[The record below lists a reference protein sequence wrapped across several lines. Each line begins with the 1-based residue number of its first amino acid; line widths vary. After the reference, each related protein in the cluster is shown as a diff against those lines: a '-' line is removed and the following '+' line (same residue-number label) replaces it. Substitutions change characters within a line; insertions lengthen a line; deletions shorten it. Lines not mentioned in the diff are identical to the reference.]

1 MNDIQIYTAI
11 EQRQQA
17 VELIEAGMVLVEKAG
32 KYEGVLNDTDAAV
45 VSELRAR
52 LNGHIK
58 RVDDERLE
66 MTKGARDAQKRINDQ
81 FSAKIAEMTAALKQV
96 DAVLGAHMRAKQE
109 AERREREAREA
120 EQRRIREEEERRQR
134 EADEQRRAAERAQAE
149 AEAAARAAQEA
160 AARAAERGSARAQ
173 AEAAKAARD
182 AAARAEAAAKA
193 EADRLAAERAAE
205 EERRRAEESRQ
216 QLAATPIADSG
227 KRVAGSF
234 GSKTTM
240 RDNWTYRIVDI
251 TKVPEAFLVAPEQRV
266 QKATLNAMARSQ
278 KAAASVPGIEFYNDP
293 TIQSREAV

>member
-81 FSAKIAEMTAALKQV
+81 FSAKISEMTSALKQV
-96 DAVLGAHMRAKQE
+96 DTVLGAHMRAKQE

-120 EQRRIREEEERRQR
+120 EQRRIREEEERR
-134 EADEQRRAAERAQAE
+134 AAERAQAE
-149 AEAAARAAQEA
+149 AEAAAKAAQEA
-160 AARAAERGSARAQ
+160 AARAAERGSARSQ
-173 AEAAKAARD
+173 AEAAKAAKE

-193 EADRLAAERAAE
+193 EADRLAAERADE
-205 EERRRAEESRQ
+205 EARRRAEEARQ
-216 QLAATPIADSG
+216 QLAATPISDSG

-251 TKVPEAFLVAPEQRV
+251 TKVPEAFLVAPEARV
-266 QKATLNAMARSQ
+266 Q